1 MLYDDDEYMLG
12 AMSIDEDQ
20 WAMGAPARRRAA
32 PRRNPH
38 NLMILP
44 ITLPIY
50 TFALADGVNVKTG
63 NVTPQFP
70 FAGQQLL
77 ATIIRNG
84 TSAANAFPLLNQ
96 LFVGPTPIIQ
106 TTPGPPL
113 DSYRFDAVRNNFRL
127 PPTGLGQLYRG
138 DVNLSQALTTTD
150 TIQVI
155 LQLNGVAKLSPGYV
169 VRG

>member
-1 MLYDDDEYMLG
+1 MGFYDDDGYMLG
-12 AMSIDEDQ
+12 ALSMDEGQ
-20 WAMGAPARRRAA
+20 WEMGAPRRAP

-38 NLMILP
+38 NMMILP
-44 ITLPIY
+44 ITFPIY
-50 TFALADGVNVKTG
+50 SFALATGVNAVSQ

-84 TSAANAFPLLNQ
+84 TSATNAFPLLNQ
-96 LFVGPTPIIQ
+96 LFVGPTPIVQ
-106 TTPGPPL
+106 TNPGPPL

-127 PPTGLGQLYRG
+127 PPTGLGQLYRA

-155 LQLNGVAKLSPGYV
+155 LQLNGVGKLAPGYV

>member
-1 MLYDDDEYMLG
+1 MGMYDDDNYMLG
-12 AMSIDEDQ
+12 ALGIDEDQ
-20 WAMGAPARRRAA
+20 WQMGAPRR
-32 PRRNPH
+32 PRPRNPH

-44 ITLPIY
+44 ITFPIY
-50 TFALADGVNVKTG
+50 NFALATGVNPVSQ

-84 TSAANAFPLLNQ
+84 ASATNAFPLLNQ
-96 LFVGPTPIIQ
+96 LFVGPTPIVQ
-106 TTPGPPL
+106 TNPGPPL
-113 DSYRFDAVRNNFRL
+113 DSYRFDAVRNNMRL
-127 PPTGLGQLYRG
+127 PPTGLGQLYRA

-150 TIQVI
+150 TISVI
-155 LQLNGVAKLSPGYV
+155 IQLNGVGKLAPGYV